1 MTLRHIADLIDGQI
15 APGNES
21 LEVTHP
27 ASLPEAA
34 AGDIAFY
41 GDPRYLVALRAT
53 QATAVL
59 VPMDFTEPIAAA
71 PVRCANPATAFAT
84 ILAEFAPPPRE
95 FSAGVHPSA
104 VVHPEAEIDPSAHV
118 GPMAAIDAGAR
129 IGAGSIIQSHCV
141 VGPGAVVGADCRLHP
156 RVVIEDRC
164 VLGDRV
170 EIQAGAVIGSDGFG
184 YELENGHHA
193 KIPQTG
199 IVEIGDDVEI
209 GANTAIDRARFGRT
223 WIQSG
228 TKIDNLV
235 QIAHNVRI
243 GEHSILCSQVGVSG
257 STRVGRYVTLA
268 GQAGIVGHLEIGDQA
283 IVAAQS
289 GVNKSVPSGEIV
301 GGGPARP
308 IKEYREN
315 CAQISR
321 LGKLYKRVKALETGA

>member
-1 MTLRHIADLIDGQI
+1 
-15 APGNES
+15 
-21 LEVTHP
+21 
-27 ASLPEAA
+27 
-34 AGDIAFY
+34 
-41 GDPRYLVALRAT
+41 
-53 QATAVL
+53 VL
-59 VPMDFTEPIAAA
+59 VPEGCNESNSAAL
-71 PVRCANPATAFAT
+71 VWCKDPAVAFAAV
-84 ILAEFAPPPRE
+84 LAEFAPAPRAFPP
-95 FSAGVHPSA
+95 GVHPSA
-104 VVHPEAEIDPSAHV
+104 FVAPDADVDPSAHI
-118 GPMAAIDAGAR
+118 GAFAAIESGAR
-129 IGAGSIIQSHCV
+129 VGAGSVIQSHCV
-141 VGPGAVVGADCRLHP
+141 VGPGATIGTDCRLHP

-164 VLGDRV
+164 ILGDRV
-170 EIQAGAVIGSDGFG
+170 EVQSGTVIGSDGFG
-184 YELENGHHA
+184 YELKDGRHA

-199 IVEIGDDVEI
+199 IVQVGNDVEI

-223 WIQSG
+223 WIEAG

-257 STRVGRYVTLA
+257 STRVGQHVTLA

-289 GVNKSVPSGEIV
+289 GVNKSVPPGEIV

-321 LGKLYKRVKALETGA
+321 LGKLYRRVKALEPSPR